1 MMNDIAK
8 GHKSVYD
15 LEVYA
20 AKNDTVYGDDAM
32 KLYFTSNHDENSW
45 QGSAIARMG
54 DDARAFFAMAFM
66 FDQSFPLL
74 YTGQEAGID
83 FRFPFFSKDTVG
95 VDWSANADHADF
107 YATLFD
113 LKHKHP
119 TLWNG
124 AYGGEMALTTDTMAN
139 TVMISRTLGDDQVNG
154 YFSFGG
160 GNISPDAPTGTLVV
174 DLPNVKIYASK
185 LD

>member
-1 MMNDIAK
+1 
-8 GHKSVYD
+8 
-15 LEVYA
+15 
-20 AKNDTVYGDDAM
+20 
-32 KLYFTSNHDENSW
+32 
-45 QGSAIARMG
+45 
-54 DDARAFFAMAFM
+54 
-66 FDQSFPLL
+66 
-74 YTGQEAGID
+74 
-83 FRFPFFSKDTVG
+83 
-95 VDWSANADHADF
+95 
-107 YATLFD
+107 
-113 LKHKHP
+113 
-119 TLWNG
+119 LWNG